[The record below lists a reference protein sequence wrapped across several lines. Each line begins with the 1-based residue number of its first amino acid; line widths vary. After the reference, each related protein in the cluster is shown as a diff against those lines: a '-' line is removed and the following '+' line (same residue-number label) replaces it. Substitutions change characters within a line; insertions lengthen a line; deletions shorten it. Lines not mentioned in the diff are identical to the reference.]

1 MQPSSNNQK
10 TKIILGERIGQQGR
24 LRLGCSG
31 VLFDDTGD
39 KVLLTRRR
47 DNGEWCLPGGM
58 IDPGETVAE
67 GCEREFLEE
76 TNLRV
81 RIVRLTG
88 VYSNPDKLII
98 YPDGNKAQI
107 VVLNF
112 EVLKVGGT
120 LALSDETIDAR
131 FFPAVDAIQMELFHG
146 HAEHIHDALAH
157 QSRPFL
163 R

>member
-1 MQPSSNNQK
+1 MKPLFVKPK
-10 TKIILGERIGQQGR
+10 TKVLLGDRIGNQG
-24 LRLGCSG
+24 LIRLGCSG
-31 VLFDDTGD
+31 ILLDDAGD
-39 KVLLTRRR
+39 RVLLTRRR

-58 IDPGETVAE
+58 IDPGESVSE
-67 GCEREFLEE
+67 GCEREFFEE

-88 VYSNPDKLII
+88 IYSNQNKLVI

-112 EVLKVGGT
+112 EVRKIGGT
-120 LALSDETIDAR
+120 LTLSDETTDAR
-131 FFPAVDAIQMELFHG
+131 FFPVKDAIQMDLFHG
-146 HAEHIHDALAH
+146 HSDHIRDFNTRQEKA
-157 QSRPFL
+157 FL